1 MPKPKI
7 YESPDGGKTVYV
19 RDFGSPTRVMMP
31 GSIEDKLKS
40 LVKSNEE
47 RQWRDIIKAA
57 ETDPDLREL
66 LDQAI
71 MLYQL
76 KRDSEE
82 THA

>member
-1 MPKPKI
+1 MPLI
-7 YESPDGGKTVYV
+7 YESPEKGKTVYAREFGQTDRQLISGNNSIV
-19 RDFGSPTRVMMP
+19 TRQKGVQLDMLRDMLR
-31 GSIEDKLKS
+31 
-40 LVKSNEE
+40 
-47 RQWRDIIKAA
+47 AA

-76 KRDSEE
+76 KRDTEE

>member
-1 MPKPKI
+1 MPLI
-7 YESPDGGKTVYV
+7 YESPDKGKTVYA
-19 RDFGSPTRVMMP
+19 REFGHLP
-31 GSIEDKLKS
+31 GSTIAKNTAVYESQALQANEVKL
-40 LVKSNEE
+40 
-47 RQWRDIIKAA
+47 WHDIQRAA

-76 KRDSEE
+76 KRDTEE

>member
-1 MPKPKI
+1 MALI
-7 YESPDGGKTVYV
+7 YESPDRGQTVYA
-19 RDFGSPTRVMMP
+19 REFGQTDRQLISGNNSIVTRQKDVQLDMLRNM
-31 GSIEDKLKS
+31 L
-40 LVKSNEE
+40 
-47 RQWRDIIKAA
+47 RAA

-76 KRDSEE
+76 KRDTEE

>member
-1 MPKPKI
+1 MPLI
-7 YESPDGGKTVYV
+7 YESPDKGKTVYAREFGQTDRQLISGNNSIV
-19 RDFGSPTRVMMP
+19 TRQKGVQLDMLRDMLR
-31 GSIEDKLKS
+31 
-40 LVKSNEE
+40 
-47 RQWRDIIKAA
+47 AA

-76 KRDSEE
+76 KRDTEE